1 MRVGTVR
8 LEGTQPY
15 EPRHPVMTFLEIIF
29 DRLDLAAS
37 RRIMHEIRGAQVVSV
52 SGAELLA
59 QIHRARQFLLGQG
72 LKPGDR
78 CALLAP
84 NSIRWVALD
93 LALMAEGIVVVPLY
107 ARQAPSE
114 LAAMLKD
121 SSPSC
126 VFCSDSELSSAI
138 QKYLAGGLQ
147 IVGFDAVFADST
159 VRVASSPAP
168 PYHHADS
175 DPVTIIYTS
184 GTSGEPKGV
193 VLNAGNVNHMIP
205 CTNARL
211 DQLMKLTENS
221 SNEADRIFHYG
232 PFCFAASWI
241 LLLTALS
248 RNSVLMLSTD
258 LSKLSDELKVA
269 QPDYFINVPIFL
281 ERVRRRIEESV
292 EKRGAFAAAV
302 FKRAERAYAAQYGGR
317 SGFIDSL
324 CLSLANRI
332 MFPEIRKGVGPNLK
346 ALICGS
352 APLAVETQLFFMMLG
367 IPVLQV
373 YGLTETTA
381 ICTLDDP
388 NHVEPGRVGSAVSG
402 VQMIAAQNGEI
413 LVRGPNVFPFYW
425 QRPDETAKALE
436 GGWFHTGDCGDA
448 DARGNWRITGRVKD
462 LIILSSGHNVA
473 PEPLEHELR
482 QRLPQAQQVL
492 LIGNQRSFLAALVTA
507 DAANGLKPAA
517 VQAALEAVN
526 AGLPHYKQ
534 IRAFRIVS
542 EPFTV
547 ENGLVTTM
555 GKLKRDAIAARY
567 TAEIDDMYRKK
578 TA

>member
-1 MRVGTVR
+1 
-8 LEGTQPY
+8 
-15 EPRHPVMTFLEIIF
+15 MTFLETIF
-29 DRLDLAAS
+29 DRLELAAG
-37 RRIMHEIRGAQVVSV
+37 RRVMHEIRGAQLVSV
-52 SGAELLA
+52 TGAELFA
-59 QIHRARQFLLGQG
+59 QIRRARQFLLEQG
-72 LKPGDR
+72 LQPGDR

-114 LAAMLKD
+114 LVAMLKD
-121 SSPSC
+121 SKPAR
-126 VFCSDSELSSAI
+126 VFCSDLELSAAI
-138 QKYLAGGLQ
+138 QKYFAGALR
-147 IVGFDAVFADST
+147 IVELDAAFAAST
-159 VRVASSPAP
+159 ARVASSPAP
-168 PYHHADS
+168 LHHHADS

-193 VLNAGNVNHMIP
+193 VLNAGNVNHMVP

-211 DQLMKLTENS
+211 DQLMTLTANPH
-221 SNEADRIFHYG
+221 NEPDRIFHYG

-258 LSKLSDELKVA
+258 LSKLSEELKIA

-281 ERVRRRIEESV
+281 ERVRRRIEETI
-292 EKRGAFAAAV
+292 EKRGALAATV
-302 FKRAERAYAAQYGGR
+302 FKRAQRAYAAQYGGR
-317 SGFIDSL
+317 RGLIDSF
-324 CLSLANRI
+324 CLSLANRF
-332 MFPEIRKGVGPNLK
+332 MFAAIRKGVGASLK

-352 APLAVETQLFFMMLG
+352 APLSPETQLFFMMLG

-388 NHVEPGRVGSAVSG
+388 NHVEPGRVGTAIPG
-402 VQMIAAQNGEI
+402 IQMVTAQNGEI
-413 LVRGPNVFPFYW
+413 LVRGPNVFPGYW
-425 QRPDETAKALE
+425 QRPNETAKALE

-462 LIILSSGHNVA
+462 LIILNSGHNVA
-473 PEPLEHELR
+473 PEPLEHELK
-482 QRLPQAQQVL
+482 QRLPEAQQVL
-492 LIGNQRSFLAALVTA
+492 IIGNQRSFLAVLVTT
-507 DAANGLKPAA
+507 DTANGLKPAA
-517 VQAALEAVN
+517 VQAALEVIN
-526 AGLPHYKQ
+526 GGLPHYKQ
-534 IRAFRIVS
+534 IRAFQIMT

-567 TAEIDDMYRKK
+567 AAEIELMYRKK